1 MTTHDLIP
9 EEKCAA
15 VTEGLRAAF
24 GVTTCED
31 ICLLTKSAGS
41 ALVFRIVVGGSPYL
55 LRIITRASPQNDPS
69 RQFTFMKASGEAGIA
84 PRVWYSS
91 VDDAICVTDFVQAVR
106 WTPAEA
112 LIRVPRVLRPLH
124 ALTPYPKALN
134 YVTVDASIRK
144 FQAAN
149 LLPKDEI
156 DEIFGRYDQLSAGYP
171 RLDLDMVSCHNDV
184 KPENLLFDG
193 NRVWLVGWKAA
204 FTNDRYF
211 DLAVVADFVITNDTE
226 EGIFLQEYFGQP
238 ADEYQRARFYLMR
251 QVIHMMSAA
260 FYLLFDAGGRP
271 VNQSAALPSFRE
283 FHERIWAGELSLA
296 DNDVRVVCARLHWE
310 LLLHNT
316 RQARFDEALS
326 IVSDRD
332 TDAPRLLQLSS
343 LAR

>member
-1 MTTHDLIP
+1 MTHDMIP
-9 EEKCAA
+9 QEKSAA
-15 VTEGLRAAF
+15 VTQGLREAF
-24 GVTTCED
+24 GVETCED
-31 ICLLTKSAGS
+31 IHLLTKGAGP

-55 LRIITRASPQNDPS
+55 LRIIIRASPQNDPS
-69 RQFTFMKASGEAGIA
+69 RQFTFMKAAGDVGVA
-84 PRVWYSS
+84 PRVRYFSI
-91 VDDAICVTDFVQAVR
+91 DDAICITDFVQGVPF
-106 WTPAEA
+106 PANEA
-112 LIRVPRVLRPLH
+112 LIRIPRVLRTLH

-156 DEIFGRYDQLSAGYP
+156 DEIFARYAELSAVYP
-171 RLDLDMVSCHNDV
+171 RLDSDMVSCHNDA

-193 NRVWLVGWKAA
+193 NRTWLVGWKAA

-211 DLAVVADFVITNDTE
+211 DLAVVADFVITNDAE
-226 EGIFLQEYFGQP
+226 ENVFLQEYFGQP

-251 QVIHMMSAA
+251 QIIHMLSAA
-260 FYLLFDAGGRP
+260 FYLLFGAGGKP
-271 VNQSAALPSFRE
+271 VNRSEKLPSFRD
-283 FHERIWAGELSLA
+283 FHEHLWAGELSLA

-316 RQARFDEALS
+316 RQARFDEALR

-332 TDAPRLLQLSS
+332 TDVPRLLLSS
-343 LAR
+343 PAQ